1 MLWGNQKI
9 YHHIQFRWFC
19 ENWYLV
25 SKVSKGGESTNGY
38 WVSDHIH
45 RVDCFPKRK
54 VGHLW
59 SKPNYGW
66 LHKRVA
72 PPAHPAFESLGLAK
86 EQLCTPAPG
95 HWGPIGLENC
105 SRSKTIR
112 LVSKELK
119 NAWHRKLPTWSR
131 CRSWGSSAP
140 TLLYLDH
147 VLMAPSHAPVAHIDH
162 SPVRSTLYIHLA
174 LLLVLSHQAISSS
187 KSNSSKCFS
196 DSIRFSTSLHSCPFV
211 PASTPNSWIDRYT
224 AVTGPGDN

>member
-1 MLWGNQKI
+1 
-9 YHHIQFRWFC
+9 
-19 ENWYLV
+19 
-25 SKVSKGGESTNGY
+25 
-38 WVSDHIH
+38 
-45 RVDCFPKRK
+45 
-54 VGHLW
+54 
-59 SKPNYGW
+59 
-66 LHKRVA
+66 
-72 PPAHPAFESLGLAK
+72 
-86 EQLCTPAPG
+86 LCTPAPG

-196 DSIRFSTSLHSCPFV
+196 DSIRFSASLHSCPFV

-224 AVTGPGDN
+224 AVTNPGDN